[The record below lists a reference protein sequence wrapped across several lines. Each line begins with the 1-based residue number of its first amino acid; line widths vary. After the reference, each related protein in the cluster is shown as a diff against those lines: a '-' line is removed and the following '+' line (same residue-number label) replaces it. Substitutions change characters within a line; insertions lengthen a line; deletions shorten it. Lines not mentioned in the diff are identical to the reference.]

1 LKPGTNALTV
11 RHAHIVPLIL
21 ANAGENAATKFLEFF
36 AARIRNA
43 NTREAYARAC
53 SQFLSWSEQHVD
65 DLRLITPMHVAAYI
79 EQHLGSPQT
88 IKQHL
93 AAIKMLFDY
102 LVISQIVPTNPAAPV
117 KGPTYVV
124 KRGKTP
130 VLSVEDTR
138 KLLDSIPTDS
148 MQGLRDR
155 ALIGVM
161 LFSFARIS
169 AVLGMQVSDFYEN
182 GRRRWFRLFEKGGKH
197 HEVPV
202 HHKAQDY
209 VTEYL
214 EKAGFRPNAPLFQTF
229 RKKKPT
235 GRAMSRSEA
244 YRMIRRRAI
253 DAGVSAPVSCH
264 SFRATG
270 ITVYLENNGTLET
283 AQKIAAHE
291 SPRTTKLYDRTD
303 DQLTLDEIEKISV

>member
-1 LKPGTNALTV
+1 LTSEITALTI
-11 RHAHIVPLIL
+11 RHAHVVPSIL

-36 AARIRNA
+36 AARIRNS

-79 EQHLGSPQT
+79 EQHPGSPQT

-102 LVISQIVPTNPAAPV
+102 LVISQVVPTNPAAPV

-148 MQGLRDR
+148 LQGLRDR

-182 GRRRWFRLFEKGGKH
+182 GRRRWFRLLEKGGKH

-209 VTEYL
+209 LTEYL
-214 EKAGFRPNAPLFQTF
+214 DKAGFRPNAPLFQTLVKF
-229 RKKKPT
+229 QQRYVKSH
-235 GRAMSRSEA
+235 RRSLQ
-244 YRMIRRRAI
+244 RQAI
-253 DAGVSAPVSCH
+253 CLA
-264 SFRATG
+264 
-270 ITVYLENNGTLET
+270 I
-283 AQKIAAHE
+283 
-291 SPRTTKLYDRTD
+291 
-303 DQLTLDEIEKISV
+303 